1 MTANRIL
8 FRLLFLAFL
17 AGALAHAT
25 LVPRMTLE
33 QAVDDSE
40 LIVQGTVV
48 RTWSAWGDKRQF
60 IWTHYELKV
69 SDALKG
75 LATRNIVISEPGGT
89 VGDTGMQIAGAP
101 RYSVGEEVVL
111 FATRTP
117 IGYLRTAGLG
127 SGEIC
132 GRGLQRLGPSGR
144 PHFRAGYHLGRSDFQ
159 AGVAAGAGANRPG
172 PTRRHGVDR
181 IQGTR
186 ETVGRFSR
194 REGGSLK

>member
-1 MTANRIL
+1 MMPNRIL
-8 FRLLFLAFL
+8 LRLLFLSFL
-17 AGALAHAT
+17 VGALAHAT

-33 QAVDDSE
+33 QAVDDSV

-75 LATRNIVISEPGGT
+75 LAARNIVISEPGGT
-89 VGDTGMQIAGAP
+89 VGDTGMQIAGTP

-117 IGYLRTAGLG
+117 IGYLRTAGWGQGKYVVVDSRDSDRRVVRTSVQDITLIDPISKTGSPLAQKQTVLG
-127 SGEIC
+127 QLDGMELTAFKERVRQLVVS
-132 GRGLQRLGPSGR
+132 
-144 PHFRAGYHLGRSDFQ
+144 RATKEVR
-159 AGVAAGAGANRPG
+159 
-172 PTRRHGVDR
+172 
-181 IQGTR
+181 
-186 ETVGRFSR
+186 
-194 REGGSLK
+194 

>member
-1 MTANRIL
+1 MTPKRIL
-8 FRLLFLAFL
+8 FRLLFLPFVVS
-17 AGALAHAT
+17 ALAHAT

-33 QAVDDSE
+33 QAVDDSV

-75 LATRNIVISEPGGT
+75 LAARNIVISEPGGT
-89 VGDTGMQIAGAP
+89 VGNTGMQIAGAP

-117 IGYLRTAGLG
+117 IGYLRTAGWG
-127 SGEIC
+127 QGKYVVVD
-132 GRGLQRLGPSGR
+132 GRDSDRRVVRSSVRDITLFDPIS
-144 PHFRAGYHLGRSDFQ
+144 RAGSPPRQKQTILSRLDGMELTAFKERVRQLVVSR
-159 AGVAAGAGANRPG
+159 AAKEV
-172 PTRRHGVDR
+172 H
-181 IQGTR
+181 
-186 ETVGRFSR
+186 
-194 REGGSLK
+194 

>member
-8 FRLLFLAFL
+8 FQLLFLLFL

-75 LATRNIVISEPGGT
+75 LATRSIVVSEPGGT

-117 IGYLRTAGLG
+117 IGYLRTAGWGQGKYVVVDSRDSDRRVVRTSVRDITLVDPISKPG
-127 SGEIC
+127 SPP
-132 GRGLQRLGPSGR
+132 GRAQTV
-144 PHFRAGYHLGRSDFQ
+144 LGRLDGMELSAFKERVRQ
-159 AGVAAGAGANRPG
+159 LVVSRAAKEVR
-172 PTRRHGVDR
+172 
-181 IQGTR
+181 
-186 ETVGRFSR
+186 
-194 REGGSLK
+194 

>member
-1 MTANRIL
+1 MTPQRIL
-8 FRLLFLAFL
+8 FRLLFLPFL

-33 QAVDDSE
+33 QAVDDSV

-75 LATRNIVISEPGGT
+75 LATPNIIISEPGGT
-89 VGDTGMQIAGAP
+89 VGNTGMQIAGAP

-111 FATRTP
+111 FATPTP
-117 IGYLRTAGLG
+117 IGYLRTAGWGQGKYVIVDARDSDRRVVRSSVRDITLFDPISTAG
-127 SGEIC
+127 SPPGHKQTI
-132 GRGLQRLGPSGR
+132 LSRLDGMELSAFKER
-144 PHFRAGYHLGRSDFQ
+144 VRQLVVSARKE
-159 AGVAAGAGANRPG
+159 VR
-172 PTRRHGVDR
+172 
-181 IQGTR
+181 
-186 ETVGRFSR
+186 
-194 REGGSLK
+194 